1 MKDLEGGKKK
11 PLKAPKK
18 EVVQKTEEDLAAER
32 LRKDKQKQVEEAR
45 KQLLKKK

>member
-18 EVVQKTEEDLAAER
+18 EAVQKTDDDVAAER
-32 LRKDKQKQVEEAR
+32 LRKEKQKQVEEAK
-45 KQLLKKK
+45 KQLQKKK